1 MNKIAVYVRVSTEEQ
16 ALEGFSIEGQ
26 LKMANEFCSKRN
38 YEIVAVY
45 KDEGI
50 TGTSIESRHDVRR
63 LLSDSNKNIFDAV
76 LVWKYNRLARN
87 QKDFLNMLDV
97 FEKNNVRV
105 ISCTEDIDISTPM
118 GKMML
123 QMLGSFAEFERNVI
137 VENVKMGMKT
147 RAKKGLWNGGSMLGY
162 KSENKKLVIVE
173 EEAFIVREAF
183 KLYVSGKG
191 FKSIAHEFNR
201 LGYKTK
207 RGQAF
212 SITSIRTII
221 TNPAYAGLIRFNKQ
235 QDWNEKRRKGTNPEP
250 IIVVG
255 EHEPIISMETW
266 NKAQELF
273 KLKSSKPTKTFDGH
287 FPLTTLLRCPKCG
300 QGMIGHRSKR
310 TKNSDEYIRYY
321 ICGNSHYKGSAVC
334 RANSIRA
341 DYAEQ
346 YVYSKLEEI
355 ATNDRIL
362 KSLVDN
368 VNRKITTLKEPIKS
382 QYEITLEEIKKVRS
396 NAEKYLRLFE
406 NDAMDIVF
414 VKEKV
419 NRLNEELKL
428 LESRK
433 VDLERQLAQ
442 PTVRELSFN
451 EVYGILSNFSKL
463 MEITPP
469 EQQKTIL
476 NQLISKITI
485 NAGERIEQRSIKD
498 IELFFDA
505 TQNTDF
511 VLTYDTVHRDLSS
524 PRDKSAR

>member
-1 MNKIAVYVRVSTEEQ
+1 MNRVAVYVRVSTEDQ
-16 ALEGFSIEGQ
+16 ADEGFSIEGQ
-26 LKMANEFCSKRN
+26 LQMAREYCNRRN
-38 YEIVAVY
+38 LDIVAVY

-50 TGTSIESRHDVRR
+50 SGKDLQGRHGMNH
-63 LLSDSNKNIFDAV
+63 LLADCNRNIFDCV
-76 LVWKYNRLARN
+76 LVWKISRLGRN
-87 QKDFLNMLDV
+87 HRDTLNILHV
-97 FEKNNVRV
+97 FDKSN
-105 ISCTEDIDISTPM
+105 IKIMSCTEDVDYNTPT
-118 GKMML
+118 GKMTL
-123 QMLGSFAEFERNVI
+123 HLLGSIAEYERTVI

-147 RAKKGLWNGGSMLGY
+147 RAKKGLWNGGNMLGY

-273 KLKSSKPTKTFDGH
+273 MLKSSKPTKTFDGH
-287 FPLTTLLRCPKCG
+287 FPLTTLLRCPECG
-300 QGMIGHRSKR
+300 QGLIGHKAKRSK
-310 TKNSDEYIRYY
+310 KSNEYIRYY
-321 ICGNSHYKGSAVC
+321 QCGNSHYKGSTVC
-334 RANSIRA
+334 RSNLIRA

-346 YVYSKLEEI
+346 YVFSKLEEI
-355 ATNDRIL
+355 ATNEHIL

-368 VNRKITTLKEPIKS
+368 VNSKISSIKEPIKN
-382 QYEITLEEIKKVRS
+382 QCDITLDEIKKVNS
-396 NAEKYLRLFE
+396 NANRYLKFFE
-406 NDAMDIVF
+406 NDTMDNVF
-414 VKEKV
+414 VREQL

-433 VDLERQLAQ
+433 VDLERQLAL
-442 PTVRELSFN
+442 PTVKELSFN
-451 EVYGILSNFSKL
+451 EVYGILSNFLKL

-485 NAGERIEQRSIKD
+485 NAGDKIEQRSIKD

-505 TQNTDF
+505 SQNTDF
-511 VLTYDTVHRDLSS
+511 VLTYDTVPPD
-524 PRDKSAR
+524 